1 MNDVLLIVG
10 PADPEAELLDE
21 LERRRPRR
29 VTVLVRSAEE
39 DWALD
44 RSGAGCAMRD
54 RLAAV
59 LAEVERRTG
68 AAVVGLAGDEHQLRG
83 RRFDGVVEAAPLA
96 ADAPVAA

>member
-44 RSGAGCAMRD
+44 RSGAVRD

-96 ADAPVAA
+96 ADAPLAA